1 MHHSRIKSTNE
12 GVSVA
17 KVLGDKHG
25 NRSTDRQCSQEG
37 QNVSLGIP
45 SEFEHN
51 HHQKLKI
58 TFVGDQALLK
68 KHNQNN
74 KTA

>member
-1 MHHSRIKSTNE
+1 MMMLKVKQPQQREVHHSRIKSTNE

-17 KVLGDKHG
+17 KVLGDKHA
-25 NRSTDRQCSQEG
+25 NRSTDRQGSQEG

-51 HHQKLKI
+51 
-58 TFVGDQALLK
+58 
-68 KHNQNN
+68 
-74 KTA
+74 